1 MFIKK
6 SDYNFLKSTRNS
18 YEQSYYSARSE
29 IQRLHSVIKRQEEK
43 IEETVRSNA
52 MKDAMLEAR
61 NNIIF
66 RQTQEGIMPINLF
79 QPQEPVPTE
88 EDYYI
93 LEAEYEEQK
102 ALISHLRDIQ
112 RSDAKRIEEQNERI
126 RELNEENERLEAI
139 KNIHSSKIKD
149 KNIKINRLETSNN
162 QLREQIKKYQGFDR
176 YTNRTD
182 L

>member
-6 SDYNFLKSTRNS
+6 STYNVLKSTRDS
-18 YEQSYYSARSE
+18 YEQSYYASRSE

-88 EDYYI
+88 EDYFI
-93 LEAEYEEQK
+93 LEAEHEELK
-102 ALISHLRDIQ
+102 ALVAHLRDIQ
-112 RSDAKRIEEQNERI
+112 RSDAKRISE
-126 RELNEENERLEAI
+126 
-139 KNIHSSKIKD
+139 
-149 KNIKINRLETSNN
+149 KNIKIKQLESEKDTYRITNS

-176 YTNRTD
+176 YTQRTD